1 MGSRAGYILK
11 KYLLGS
17 MFETLGTLVDANS
30 LETLG
35 FHGFGR
41 LKSPISIA
49 VMNYQILRNI
59 RNFAIFKLSSFF
71 GVLKVSDCLTLQEEN
86 GRRRG
91 RGG

>member
-49 VMNYQILRNI
+49 VMNYQIL
-59 RNFAIFKLSSFF
+59 
-71 GVLKVSDCLTLQEEN
+71 
-86 GRRRG
+86 
-91 RGG
+91 